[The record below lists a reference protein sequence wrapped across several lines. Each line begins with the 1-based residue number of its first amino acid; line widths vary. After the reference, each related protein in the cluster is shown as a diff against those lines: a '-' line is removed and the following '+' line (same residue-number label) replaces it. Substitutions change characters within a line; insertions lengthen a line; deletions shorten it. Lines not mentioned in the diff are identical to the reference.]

1 MRRTLVLCVLF
12 GALFVV
18 DSAQACPVCF
28 SSTNEENR
36 VAFIFMTGFLT
47 VLPLLLI
54 GFAVSWYRRRVKAF
68 EKKQRAHRHAAQRQ
82 ALTSERGQVLK
93 APEGYFERG
102 YVGTPRGR

>member
-1 MRRTLVLCVLF
+1 MRQKLALAVLC

-18 DSAQACPVCF
+18 ESAAACPVCF

-47 VLPLLLI
+47 VLPLVLI
-54 GFAVSWYRRRVKAF
+54 GFAVSWYRRHVKAF
-68 EKKQRAHRHAAQRQ
+68 EKKQRADRHAAQRQ
-82 ALTSERGQVLK
+82 APSSDRGQVLK